1 MGAMQRTKGADGERT
16 VAILIRYWLGL
27 EVHRNW
33 QGQAAA
39 GGADLS
45 GVPGWAIEIKRAK
58 EYRHEWW
65 GQAVAQAEQ
74 AGAAPAL
81 VFLID
86 YTRRG
91 QHPLDRW
98 RVILPLATFG
108 GIEFDHGETAEIS
121 LRAWFTLI
129 RESLTTR
136 GTPGQVP

>member
-1 MGAMQRTKGADGERT
+1 MGAMQRNKGADGERT

-33 QGQAAA
+33 QGQAAE
-39 GGADLS
+39 GGPDLT
-45 GVPGWAIEIKRAK
+45 GIPGWAIEIKRAK
-58 EYRHEWW
+58 EYRAEWW
-65 GQAVAQAEQ
+65 GQTVAQAER

-81 VFLID
+81 IFLID

-91 QHPLDRW
+91 HHLLDRW

-121 LRAWFTLI
+121 LRAWFTLV
-129 RESLTTR
+129 RESLCTS
-136 GTPGQVP
+136 PIECQVT